1 MPKKQSVNKTK
12 SEKAIMPH
20 LRDLAGIPL
29 NEWKSADL
37 KKFRQVIDSEIA
49 EWYKMQGAVE
59 YEMQIR
65 GLKF

>member
-1 MPKKQSVNKTK
+1 MPKKQSANKTR

-37 KKFRQVIDSEIA
+37 KKFRQVIENELV
-49 EWYKMQGAVE
+49 EWQKMQGAVE
-59 YEMQIR
+59 YEMNIR